1 MRSDEQ
7 GGFLEAAL
15 FSSLRVGHEYLLGR
29 QVGIFLGTG

>member
-15 FSSLRVGHEYLLGR
+15 FSLRVGHEYLLGR